1 MTERNNS
8 MHEKSSI
15 KKNYFY
21 NLFYQLLIMV
31 LPFITTPYV
40 SRVLGANNIGIYSY
54 TYSIVSFFISFGSL
68 GISLYGQ
75 REIAFVQDDKK
86 KYSKIFWE
94 ILLLKTITL
103 SISMIV
109 YWITFV
115 YGNNDYRIYYKILT
129 LELIANIIDISWF
142 FQGLEDFKK
151 TVIRNTI
158 VKILSI
164 IAIFIF
170 VKTKNDL
177 IKYFVIYMLSTLLGN
192 ASLWFYLSKYIS
204 KVKIREL
211 NIFKH
216 LKPTIMLFI
225 PQIAVQVYTLL
236 DKTMIGTIISDKS
249 EVGYYEQ
256 AQKIVKTALT
266 IITSLGTVMMPRIAN
281 TYSNGDKT
289 KVKEYM
295 YKSFNFVFLLAF
307 PLILGL
313 ISVSDSFVPVF
324 FGDGYEKTSQIIKI
338 ISPIILFIGLSNVTG
353 TQYLLP
359 TKRQTEFTLS
369 VVTGAIVNFIMNS
382 ILIPKLGA
390 IGASIGTVIAE
401 LTVTSVQIYFTRKDF
416 EWKEILKM
424 SVKYIIS
431 ALIMFAVCILFNKVI
446 KSNLLSTILQIIF
459 GAISYFVCL
468 LIFKDKL
475 VKEIVNKVVKR

>member
-1 MTERNNS
+1 MY
-8 MHEKSSI
+8 EKSSI

-40 SRVLGANNIGIYSY
+40 SRVLGANNIGTYSY
-54 TYSIVSFFISFGSL
+54 TYSIVSFFILFGSL

-177 IKYFVIYMLSTLLGN
+177 IKYFVIYMLSTLIGN
-192 ASLWFYLSKYIS
+192 ASLWVYLPKYII
-204 KVKIREL
+204 KVKIRDL

-256 AQKIVKTALT
+256 SQKIVKTALT

-295 YKSFNFVFLLAF
+295 HKSFSFVFLLAF

-313 ISVSDSFVPVF
+313 ISISDSFVPVF
-324 FGDGYEKTSQIIKI
+324 FGSGYEKTSQIIKI

-382 ILIPKLGA
+382 ILIPRLGA

-401 LTVTSVQIYFTRKDF
+401 FTVTSVQIYFTRKDF
-416 EWKEILKM
+416 DWKEILKM
-424 SVKYIIS
+424 SAKYIIS
-431 ALIMFAVCILFNKVI
+431 ALIMFAICLIFNKAVQNNI
-446 KSNLLSTILQIIF
+446 LSIILQVLYGI
-459 GAISYFVCL
+459 ISYLICL
-468 LIFKDKL
+468 LIFKDEL
-475 VKEIVNKVVKR
+475 VKEIVSKVLKRQNTN

>member
-1 MTERNNS
+1 M
-8 MHEKSSI
+8 KKSI
-15 KKNYFY
+15 KKNYLY

-54 TYSIVSFFISFGSL
+54 TYSIVSFFILFGSL

-94 ILLLKTITL
+94 VLLLKTITL

-192 ASLWFYLSKYIS
+192 ASLWFYLPKYIV

-225 PQIAVQVYTLL
+225 PQIAIQVYTLL

-266 IITSLGTVMMPRIAN
+266 VITSLGTVMMPRIAN

-324 FGDGYEKTSQIIKI
+324 FGDGYERTSQIIKI

-359 TKRQTEFTLS
+359 VKRQTEYTLS
-369 VVTGAIVNFIMNS
+369 VVAGAIVNFIMNS
-382 ILIPKLGA
+382 ILIPRFGA
-390 IGASIGTVIAE
+390 LGASIGTVIAE
-401 LTVTSVQIYFTRKDF
+401 FTVTSVQIYFTRKDF
-416 EWKEILKM
+416 EWKKILKM
-424 SVKYIIS
+424 SVKYIVS
-431 ALIMFAVCILFNKVI
+431 SLIMFAVCVLFDKVI
-446 KSNLLSTILQIIF
+446 KSNSLSTILQIIF

-468 LIFKDKL
+468 LILKDKL

>member
-1 MTERNNS
+1 M
-8 MHEKSSI
+8 KKSI

-21 NLFYQLLIMV
+21 NLFYQLLTMV

-54 TYSIVSFFISFGSL
+54 TYSIVSFFILFGSL

-109 YWITFV
+109 YWITYV

-142 FQGLEDFKK
+142 FQGLEDFRK

-192 ASLWFYLSKYIS
+192 ASLWFYLSKYIV

-225 PQIAVQVYTLL
+225 PQIAIQVYTLL

-295 YKSFNFVFLLAF
+295 YKSFDFVFLLAF

-324 FGDGYEKTSQIIKI
+324 FGDGYERTSQIIKI

-359 TKRQTEFTLS
+359 VKRQTEFTLS

-382 ILIPKLGA
+382 ILIPRFGALGA
-390 IGASIGTVIAE
+390 SMGTVIAE
-401 LTVTSVQIYFTRKDF
+401 FTVTSIQIYFTRKDF
-416 EWKEILKM
+416 ELKEVLKISRNYVFSAIIMFIVCLILGHMINSNFISVVVQIIVGAMTYGVILLLLKDKFIKEFINKILKR
-424 SVKYIIS
+424 S
-431 ALIMFAVCILFNKVI
+431 
-446 KSNLLSTILQIIF
+446 
-459 GAISYFVCL
+459 
-468 LIFKDKL
+468 
-475 VKEIVNKVVKR
+475 

>member
-1 MTERNNS
+1 M
-8 MHEKSSI
+8 KKSI
-15 KKNYFY
+15 KKNYLY
-21 NLFYQLLIMV
+21 NLFYQLLIMI
-31 LPFITTPYV
+31 LPFITTPYI

-54 TYSIVSFFISFGSL
+54 TYSIVSFFILFGSL

-94 ILLLKTITL
+94 VLLLKTITL

-115 YGNNDYRIYYKILT
+115 YGNNDYRIYYRILT
-129 LELIANIIDISWF
+129 LGLIANIIDISWF

-192 ASLWFYLSKYIS
+192 ASLWFYLPKYIA

-225 PQIAVQVYTLL
+225 PQIAIQVYTLL

-266 IITSLGTVMMPRIAN
+266 VITSLGTVMMPRIAN

-324 FGDGYEKTSQIIKI
+324 FGDGYERTSQIIKI

-359 TKRQTEFTLS
+359 VKRQTEFTLS
-369 VVTGAIVNFIMNS
+369 VVAGAIVNFIMNS
-382 ILIPKLGA
+382 ILIPRFGA
-390 IGASIGTVIAE
+390 LGASIGTVIAE
-401 LTVTSVQIYFTRKDF
+401 FTVTSVQIYFTRKDF

-424 SVKYIIS
+424 SVNYIVS
-431 ALIMFAVCILFNKVI
+431 SLIMFAVCVLFDKVM
-446 KSNLLSTILQIIF
+446 KSNSLSTILQIIF

-468 LIFKDKL
+468 LILKDKL

>member
-1 MTERNNS
+1 